1 MNDKTKRVGS
11 TKKSRKDKQI
21 KLIGVSGSPGICI
34 GKAYLVDTDSPGV
47 EVVEKYLIN
56 SDNITAEA
64 NRFKS
69 AVKKAKEELTQIIQ
83 KIPGELQEHIHIL
96 ETHKILYKDEM
107 LYGKT
112 IEIIEKEQVNAEWAL
127 KKVVSMVKM
136 MFREISDP
144 YIKARAADIVH
155 VSDRIMRHLLGTT
168 RVEIS
173 KITKRVILVAHDLS
187 PADTSQIRLDRI
199 KGFIT
204 DKGGRTSHTAIIAK
218 TLEIP
223 SVLGLER
230 ATSLIHNDD
239 IIIVDGENGVVIV
252 NPSEKTLMDYQ
263 SRQEIYYTHKKD
275 IIKVAHLPSKTS
287 DGVALQILG
296 NIELPDDIEQ
306 VKRYGGDGIGLFRTE
321 FLYLSRN
328 SFPAEEE
335 LFEQYKQVAERMA
348 PLPVTIRTLDINGD
362 KAIAYSQVENEA
374 NPALGLRAIRF
385 CLKRPDIFET
395 QLRAILRAAVF
406 GNVKIMFPMISS
418 VEETIEAIKHL
429 DHAAASLK
437 KDKLEYNREID
448 VGIMIEVP
456 STVLIADMLAD
467 LVDFFSI
474 GTNDLIQYSLA
485 IDRGNLK
492 VAHLFQ
498 TLHPAIIRMIRQV
511 VQVSREKGI
520 DLVMCGEMAGAPINL
535 PILLGLGMRTLSM
548 NPPSIPIIKAIVRS
562 LNVKISEKFIGQVLK
577 QTSSSDISDLIQKD
591 FGDVFLNMPGIGT

>member
-1 MNDKTKRVGS
+1 MSGKGRQVNLV
-11 TKKSRKDKQI
+11 
-21 KLIGVSGSPGICI
+21 GVSGSPGICI

-47 EVVEKYLIN
+47 EVVEKYFID
-56 SDNITAEA
+56 SDNVTKEV
-64 NRFKS
+64 NRFKA
-69 AVKKAKEELTQIIQ
+69 AVKNAKEELNQIIK
-83 KIPGELQEHIHIL
+83 KIPEELQEHIHIL
-96 ETHKILYKDEM
+96 ETHKILYKDKM

-112 IEIIEKEQVNAEWAL
+112 IEVIEKEQVNAEWAL
-127 KKVVSMVKM
+127 KKVISSVKV

-144 YIKARAADIVH
+144 YIKGRAADIVH

-168 RVEIS
+168 NVEIS

-204 DKGGRTSHTAIIAK
+204 DKGGLTSHTAIIAK

-230 ATSLIHNDD
+230 ATAVIRNDD
-239 IIIVDGENGVVIV
+239 IIIVDGENGVVII
-252 NPSEKTLMDYQ
+252 NPGEETLIDYQ
-263 SRQEIYYTHKKD
+263 NRQENYYAYKKD
-275 IIKVAHLPSKTS
+275 IIKASHLPSETA
-287 DGVALQILG
+287 DGVSLKILG
-296 NIELPDDIEQ
+296 NIELPDEIDH
-306 VKRYGGDGIGLFRTE
+306 VKEYGGDGIGLFRTE

-335 LFEQYKQVAERMA
+335 LFEQYKDVAARMA

-362 KAIAYSQVENEA
+362 KAISYDKVDDEA

-385 CLKRPDIFET
+385 CLKRPDIFQT

-418 VEETIEAIKHL
+418 VEEITEAISHL
-429 DHAAASLK
+429 DQAAKSLK
-437 KDKLEYNREID
+437 KDKLEYNRDID

-456 STVLIADMLAD
+456 STVLIADILAD

-485 IDRGNLK
+485 IDRGNRK

-511 VQVSREKGI
+511 VQISREKNI
-520 DLVMCGEMAGAPINL
+520 DLVMCGEMAGAPINM
-535 PILLGLGMRTLSM
+535 PVLLGLGMRQLSM
-548 NPPSIPIIKAIVRS
+548 NPPSIPIIKKTIRA
-562 LNVKISEKFIGQVLK
+562 LDVKTSEAFIDEIIQ
-577 QTSSSDISDLIQKD
+577 QTSSSGISELIQEK
-591 FGDVFLNMPGIGT
+591 FGDVFLNMSGVGA